1 MRFPVFILSLLWL
14 VPGALGAGRR
24 AAYEKILF
32 FYAYRI
38 DQLLP
43 EDQRTVGVKCAK
55 WPTREELPCEDPGN
69 NKPKYLH
76 CKPKQPARTVCT
88 LGEFIGHIDSN
99 KGKNYK
105 NQLFV
110 DGVKWD
116 EEKLD
121 FDMKKTAENIIKY
134 DAADGRN
141 PPYRLFKDGALPAY
155 YGDDIIKDGV
165 VLGKKRGYDGSLNSI
180 FDRMAYVKS
189 TLPQATFDSPDVKFL
204 FDRVE
209 ESRTSVLA
217 ARTAD
222 HDYWIKKDFVAHIP
236 GIDVKTAPMGY
247 QEWVDGQDRDIEKIL
262 TPETITANQAAIPN
276 VEDQM
281 KQVRA
286 DRLTDTFAGAAQ
298 GKQARDHQVVME
310 CYEQGGT
317 KIENAVCI

>member
-1 MRFPVFILSLLWL
+1 MRFPVFILKLLWL
-14 VPGALGAGRR
+14 
-24 AAYEKILF
+24 
-32 FYAYRI
+32 
-38 DQLLP
+38 LLP

-155 YGDDIIKDGV
+155 HGADIIKNGV

-180 FDRMAYVKS
+180 FDRMAYVK
-189 TLPQATFDSPDVKFL
+189 TTFDRPDVKFL

-281 KQVRA
+281 KQ
-286 DRLTDTFAGAAQ
+286 
-298 GKQARDHQVVME
+298 ARDHQVVME

>member
-55 WPTREELPCEDPGN
+55 WPTREELPCEGPGN

-88 LGEFIGHIDSN
+88 LGEFIGHIDSK

-141 PPYRLFKDGALPAY
+141 PPYRLFKDGALPAHH
-155 YGDDIIKDGV
+155 GADIIKNGV

-180 FDRMAYVKS
+180 FDRMAHVKS

-222 HDYWIKKDFVAHIP
+222 HDYWIKKDLVAYIL
-236 GIDVKTAPMGY
+236 GIDVKTALMGY

-262 TPETITANQAAIPN
+262 TPETITANQAAIRN

-281 KQVRA
+281 KQVQA
-286 DRLTDTFAGAAQ
+286 DRLTDAFAGPLQ
-298 GKQARDHQVVME
+298 GQQARDHQVVME
-310 CYEQGGT
+310 CYEQRGT